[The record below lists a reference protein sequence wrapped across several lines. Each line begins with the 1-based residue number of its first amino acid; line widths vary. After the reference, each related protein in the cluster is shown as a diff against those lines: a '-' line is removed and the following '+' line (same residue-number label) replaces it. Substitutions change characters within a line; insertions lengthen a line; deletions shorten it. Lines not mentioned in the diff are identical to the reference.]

1 MPKRILIAT
10 YGSRGDVEPFLAL
23 ALGLKARGHDVALMT
38 STRFAGWIGE
48 KGVSFLPISDEALA
62 QIDTPD
68 GQAMLD
74 GSTGILKR
82 MMAARRMT
90 ARAKPLL
97 AQMLD
102 QAWEGAEGFRPD
114 LIIFNPKIMAAP
126 HIAEKLGIPAVLVFL
141 QPMFVP
147 TTTFPAAGLPNLP
160 LPGWNRLS
168 YRLVSLSFA
177 LYRKPVNAL
186 RARLGLAPVHRA
198 AEVLSPPSMAGMPV
212 IHPISRHVLPR
223 PSDWPD
229 RALITSFWRLPQE
242 AGYTPDPALAAFLE
256 SGPPPVYAGFGSMP
270 ASDPAALGAMV
281 TGAIRKAG
289 RRGVIASGWGG
300 LKAAQSDDMYMI
312 DAAPHD
318 WLFPHMAAVVHHGG
332 AGTTAAGFR
341 AGVPSVICP
350 FGVDQPWFAQLSV
363 RLGVGATP
371 VPRRRMTVERLAR
384 SIRQAVE
391 DRSIAENAR
400 ALGEKL
406 RQEDGIAEAIA
417 IIEGLDGGKRAG

>member
-1 MPKRILIAT
+1 MGKRILIAT

-38 STRFAGWIGE
+38 STRFSGWIGDN
-48 KGVSFLPISDEALA
+48 GVSFLPMSDEALA
-62 QIDTPD
+62 QIETPD
-68 GQAMLD
+68 GRAMLD
-74 GSTGILKR
+74 GSTGVIAR

-90 ARAKPLL
+90 AKARPLMAKML
-97 AQMLD
+97 AQT
-102 QAWEGAEGFRPD
+102 WENAQSVRPD
-114 LIIFNPKIMAAP
+114 LIIFHPKMLAAP

-147 TTTFPAAGLPNLP
+147 TSEFPAAGLPSLK

-186 RARLGLAPVHRA
+186 RARLGLEPVTSA
-198 AEVLSPPSMAGMPV
+198 GVLSPPELSPMPV
-212 IHPISRHVLPR
+212 VHPVGRHVLER
-223 PSDWPD
+223 PGDWPD
-229 RALITSFWRLPQE
+229 HALITGFWRLPQE

-256 SGPPPVYAGFGSMP
+256 AGPAPVYAGFGSMP
-270 ASDPAALGAMV
+270 AADPAALGALV
-281 TGAIRKAG
+281 VEAIRKAG

-300 LKAAQSDDMYMI
+300 LKAADAEDMHVI
-312 DAAPHD
+312 EAAPHD
-318 WLFPHMAAVVHHGG
+318 WLFPRMAAVVHHGG

-350 FGVDQPWFAQLSV
+350 FGVDQPWFAELSV
-363 RLGVGATP
+363 KLGVGAMP
-371 VPRRRMTVERLAR
+371 VPRRKMTVDQLAK

-391 DRSIAENAR
+391 DRSIAGNAR

-406 RQEDGIAEAIA
+406 RQEDGIAEAVGIV
-417 IIEGLDGGKRAG
+417 EGLLDAAG